1 MTMGQIE
8 IRMAVRREIPALRE
22 LQERSLR
29 VLGRR
34 HYTATQ
40 IERFIARIG
49 TMDDYLVSDRTYLVA
64 QLEGEIVGC
73 GGWTTRQPGY
83 ASHAH
88 GEVHAP
94 DPSRAK
100 VRSVFVEPLAAG
112 QGVGRRIM
120 AGVESF
126 LRMEGIRVAE
136 LGSTENGLAFYR
148 SLGYRQLNAFH
159 VDIGEGNGMRLIRMS
174 KPLASANLDEP
185 GAASMTA

>member
-1 MTMGQIE
+1 MNQIE
-8 IRMAVRREIPALRE
+8 ICMAMPAEIPALRE

-34 HYTATQ
+34 HYTAIQ
-40 IERFIARIG
+40 IEAFIARIG

-73 GGWTTRQPGY
+73 GGWTTRLPGY

-88 GEVHAP
+88 GEAHAP
-94 DPSRAK
+94 DPSRAT

-112 QGVGRRIM
+112 QGIGRRIM
-120 AGVESF
+120 GRVERF
-126 LRMEGIRVAE
+126 MRAKGIRVAE

-148 SLGYRQLNAFH
+148 SLGYRELNAFH
-159 VDIGEGNGMRLIRMS
+159 VDIGDGNSMRLIRMS
-174 KPLASANLDEP
+174 KPLGSANLDEP
-185 GAASMTA
+185 GPASMTA

>member
-1 MTMGQIE
+1 MSQVE
-8 IRMAVRREIPALRE
+8 IRMAMRGDIPALRE

-40 IERFIARIG
+40 IEAFISRIG

-64 QLEGEIVGC
+64 QLDGEILGC
-73 GGWTTRQPGY
+73 GGWTMRLPGY

-94 DPSRAK
+94 DPTRAT

-112 QGVGRRIM
+112 KGLGRRIM
-120 AGVESF
+120 GAVENF
-126 LRMEGIRVAE
+126 MHAEGIRVAE
-136 LGSTENGLAFYR
+136 LGSTENGCAFYH

-159 VDIGEGNGMRLIRMS
+159 VDIGDDSSMRLIRMS
-174 KPLASANLDEP
+174 KLLAPANFDESSR
-185 GAASMTA
+185 ASMSA